1 MNFSGLI
8 LAKIFDVKE
17 NVDVGKGFR
26 NIFTQF
32 SNAINLENGQ
42 SPRGLEKQKCL
53 IDQSLCFSWALEL
66 F

>member
-1 MNFSGLI
+1 MNFSALF

-17 NVDVGKGFR
+17 NVDVGKEFR
-26 NIFTQF
+26 NIFAQF

-42 SPRGLEKQKCL
+42 FPRGLEKQKCL
-53 IDQSLCFSWALEL
+53 IDRLLCFSWALEL